1 MTRVLVI
8 GCNGQDGR
16 LLARCLQENDYSVY
30 GVTKSGNEQVVPT
43 GAYTEIF
50 KLDFTRPE
58 IVESFLS
65 EIEPSVVFHLASVNT
80 SSKTSIKGSSLMED
94 KWARAVQVGIT
105 ENVIGVIDRK
115 LSGTKFL
122 LAGSSRMYNAGS
134 IRKSIARDSAPNP
147 SDSYGNF
154 KAEAHA
160 LVMKARERGLNVGTA
175 ILFNHES
182 ELRKEG
188 FLFPH
193 LADEIAQILKGN
205 RKEIR
210 VMDAESMTDWHA
222 AQETV
227 EGLMKMAEQSTVAD
241 YVFASGESLSVRE
254 LISDYFREFQECES
268 PTVIS
273 TLPHP
278 NRGVLIG
285 DISDTIRELNWSPKI
300 RVISILDQ
308 LIRQRY

>member
-8 GCNGQDGR
+8 GCNGQDGQ
-16 LLARCLQENDYSVY
+16 LLARNLQKNGYCVY
-30 GVTKSGNEQVVPT
+30 GVTKSGDEQVVPT

-58 IVESFLS
+58 IVESFLP

-80 SSKTSIKGSSLMED
+80 SSKLSTHGPSFMEE

-105 ENVIGVIDRK
+105 ENVLSVIDRT
-115 LSGTKFL
+115 LSSTKFL
-122 LAGSSRMYNAGS
+122 LAGSSRMYSAGG
-134 IRKSIARDSAPNP
+134 IRKSVARESAPNP
-147 SDSYGNF
+147 SDSYGNL

-160 LVMKARERGLNVGTA
+160 LVVKARERGLNVGTA

-193 LADEIAQILKGN
+193 LADEIAQILNGN
-205 RKEIR
+205 SKEIR
-210 VMDAESMTDWHA
+210 VMDADSMTDWHA

-227 EGLMKMAEQSTVAD
+227 EGLIKMAEKPIVAD
-241 YVFASGESLSVRE
+241 YVFASGESLSVRA
-254 LISDYFREFQECES
+254 LISEYFREFQESES

-285 DISDTIRELNWSPKI
+285 DISDTTRDLDWSPNI

-308 LIRQRY
+308 LIRQRL